1 MKLIVDIDEETYK
14 KIKNTKPLGWDCPIE
29 RVNKAIKNCTP
40 LDDIKAEIR
49 EEKEFAYAD
58 FERYKVEC
66 LGQDWEDA
74 YDSLPQDD
82 YRYGMERCLEI
93 INKHISEKDGE

>member
-1 MKLIVDIDEETYK
+1 MKIVIDI
-14 KIKNTKPLGWDCPIE
+14 PLGDYEWIKHHVMT
-29 RVNKAIKNCTP
+29 VNEQMIANGKLLSEV

-49 EEKEFAYAD
+49 EEKDFAYAD

-66 LGQDWEDA
+66 LGQDWNDV

-93 INKHISEKDGE
+93 INKHIGERSE